1 MRWLEVSRIE
11 TVEQAGDPLGELPIV
26 GHRND
31 SVSEPARVTSTFS
44 RQHMQAREA
53 FRSPHRRTLRPML
66 RVALSAVVI
75 ALSVSGCGEENPG
88 PGDFILTREDA
99 IRYAPGIFN
108 TAVRQGYNGPC
119 IYEGGYIST
128 WSIAVDKRG
137 GRPFEEVARTC
148 QSYATGKVRHVV
160 VMSLDG
166 EIVEA
171 R

>member
-1 MRWLEVSRIE
+1 MFRLALAVVVVLAFGGCGYE
-11 TVEQAGDPLGELPIV
+11 ELP
-26 GHRND
+26 GQD
-31 SVSEPARVTSTFS
+31 P
-44 RQHMQAREA
+44 
-53 FRSPHRRTLRPML
+53 
-66 RVALSAVVI
+66 
-75 ALSVSGCGEENPG
+75 
-88 PGDFILTREDA
+88 ILTREDA
-99 IRYAPGIFN
+99 TRYAPGIFN

-119 IYEGGYIST
+119 IYEDST
-128 WSIAVDKRG
+128 NTSKWVFAVDKRG